1 MHCKTCGKSRLNLE
15 FRQIS
20 YLLKNVFLS
29 VYTWT
34 RENKQRKLRY
44 WATYAKLKNNDVAFC
59 HEGTQALSI
68 PNTQLSQLQSR
79 NNIPT

>member
-1 MHCKTCGKSRLNLE
+1 MHCKTCGKSLLNLE

-20 YLLKNVFLS
+20 YLLKKVFLS

-59 HEGTQALSI
+59 HEGTQALYSKYSTESVTI
-68 PNTQLSQLQSR
+68 KK
-79 NNIPT
+79 